1 MRKNLP
7 RFGNAKIGEENITN
21 YSKEYITF
29 EHPMDV
35 IEAQEKD
42 KTLVNMIGSR
52 MAESK
57 ELRERNEEIE
67 KENANNDDS
76 KPANPNV
83 YVPPSK
89 RAGATE
95 SENSECTIRVSNLT
109 KDVKEADIRELFERF
124 GKLGRVSLP
133 QMERQENG
141 KTIKEIK
148 GSAFVEFKWREDA
161 EKAMERLQGHP
172 YGHLILRLEWA
183 KPSKNLNVGSMSGLE
198 GRHTSGYGE
207 KLAQDTQDKNVT
219 LFSSKF

>member
-67 KENANNDDS
+67 KENANNDD

-95 SENSECTIRVSNLT
+95 SENSECTIRVSNLP
-109 KDVKEADIRELFERF
+109 KNVKEGDIRELFERF
-124 GKLGRVSLP
+124 GRLGRVSLP

-141 KTIKEIK
+141 KIIKEIK
-148 GSAFVEFKWREDA
+148 GSAFVEFKDRKDA
-161 EKAMERLQGHP
+161 EDAMERLKSHA
-172 YGHLILRLEWA
+172 YGDLILRLEWA

-207 KLAQDTQDKNVT
+207 KLAQDSQDKVT
-219 LFSSKF
+219 FMSHKM